1 MNRQRS
7 HRWNQRGFTLVE
19 LMIVVAIIG
28 ILAAIAIPSF
38 LSYQLKSKTSEAKT
52 SLAAIKTASLS
63 FQAERSCF
71 LSVQSS
77 GWPGT
82 VSASGAQLPWPAA
95 ATVPTPGALCI
106 NPLSGAP
113 ASAIGTFGD
122 VGFTPSGHVR
132 YNYYL
137 AGSQVQTPAPGPMTN
152 TCPNWPAP
160 LGSGAATGPTIG
172 FMAQAQSDLDGD
184 GKKGGFM
191 VSNVSHVVDCAANI
205 F

>member
-1 MNRQRS
+1 MT
-7 HRWNQRGFTLVE
+7 HRVSTQDGFTLVE

-52 SLAAIKTASLS
+52 SLAAVKTASLS

-77 GWPGT
+77 GWPGAIP
-82 VSASGAQLPWPAA
+82 SSGAQMPWPEAA
-95 ATVPTPGALCI
+95 ATPTPGALCI
-106 NPLSGAP
+106 NPLTGAP
-113 ASAIGTFGD
+113 ASAVGTFGD

-137 AGSQVQTPAPGPMTN
+137 AASQSQTPAPGPMTN
-152 TCPNWPAP
+152 TCPSWPAS
-160 LGSGAATGPTIG
+160 LGAGAATGPTIG

-191 VSNVSHVVDCAANI
+191 VSNVSQVVDCAANI

>member
-1 MNRQRS
+1 MDKRMCRQC
-7 HRWNQRGFTLVE
+7 GFTLVE

-38 LSYQLKSKTSEAKT
+38 LSYQLKAKTSEAKT

-82 VSASGAQLPWPAA
+82 VPPSGAQLPWPTE
-95 ATVPTPGALCI
+95 ATIPTPGALCI
-106 NPLSGAP
+106 NPLTGAP

-122 VGFTPSGHVR
+122 VGFTPSGNVR

-137 AGSQVQTPAPGPMTN
+137 AGNQSQTPAPGPMTN
-152 TCPNWPAP
+152 TCPNWPTP
-160 LGSGAATGPTIG
+160 LGAGAATAPTIS

-191 VSNVSHVVDCAANI
+191 VSNISHVVDCAANA

>member
-1 MNRQRS
+1 MKNYFPYRHLFCFWWSTQDNFIIILEKIFMKS
-7 HRWNQRGFTLVE
+7 LQKGFTLIE

-82 VSASGAQLPWPAA
+82 VPSSGAQLPWPVA

-106 NPLSGAP
+106 NPLTGAP
-113 ASAIGTFGD
+113 ASA
-122 VGFTPSGHVR
+122 
-132 YNYYL
+132 
-137 AGSQVQTPAPGPMTN
+137 
-152 TCPNWPAP
+152 
-160 LGSGAATGPTIG
+160 
-172 FMAQAQSDLDGD
+172 
-184 GKKGGFM
+184 
-191 VSNVSHVVDCAANI
+191 
-205 F
+205 

>member
-1 MNRQRS
+1 MRRRA
-7 HRWNQRGFTLVE
+7 HIEAGFTLVE

-28 ILAAIAIPSF
+28 LLASIAIPSF
-38 LSYQLKSKTSEAKT
+38 LSYQLKAKTSEPKT
-52 SLAAIKTASLS
+52 NLAAIKTASLS

-82 VSASGAQLPWPAA
+82 VPANGAQLPWPSAA
-95 ATVPTPGALCI
+95 STPTPGALCI
-106 NPLSGAP
+106 NPLTG
-113 ASAIGTFGD
+113 ASAAAVGTFGD

-137 AGSQVQTPAPGPMTN
+137 AASQSQTPAPGPMTN

-160 LGSGAATGPTIG
+160 LGAGAATAPTIG

-191 VSNVSHVVDCAANI
+191 VSNVSQVVDCAANT